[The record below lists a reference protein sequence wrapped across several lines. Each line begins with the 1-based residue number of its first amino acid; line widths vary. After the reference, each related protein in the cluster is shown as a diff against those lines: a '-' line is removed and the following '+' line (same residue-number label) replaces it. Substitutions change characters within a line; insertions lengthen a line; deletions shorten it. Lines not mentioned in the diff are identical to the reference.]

1 MYSFS
6 LIIQVL
12 INGILLGCM
21 YGVAALGLS
30 LIFGSMRI
38 IFIAQGS
45 MLILAAYMSFWI
57 FKYFGL
63 DPFLSLILT
72 IPAFMVL
79 GWAMYWGMFRR
90 IANSPNSSIILAF
103 GIMAFLENGMSVLW
117 SPSARAVGTSYA
129 GQSLAFL
136 GLNISISRLMVFCLC
151 IIVTLIV
158 YLFLKKTMWGK
169 AVRSAALDMKA
180 CALMGASPLKIS
192 ALTFAIG
199 IGLAAIAG
207 ACTSVTF
214 AFDPY
219 FGFIF
224 STKAMIAVAFG
235 GLGNVPGAVVGGI
248 ILGVLEALGAYFI
261 SPGMADA
268 VAYIAFL
275 LVLIFMPEGLFG
287 RSVKKA

>member
-6 LIIQVL
+6 IIVQVL
-12 INGILLGCM
+12 INGVLLGCM
-21 YGVAALGLS
+21 YGVAAIGLS

-45 MLILAAYMSFWI
+45 VIILAAYMAYWLFR
-57 FKYFGL
+57 YFGI
-63 DPFLSLILT
+63 DPFLSLIFCV
-72 IPAFMVL
+72 PVFMVL
-79 GWAMYWGMFRR
+79 GLLMYWGMFRR
-90 IANSPNSSIILAF
+90 IVNSPNSTIILAF

-117 SPSARAVGTSYA
+117 SPSSRAITTAYA
-129 GQSLAFL
+129 GKSFHIL
-136 GLNISISRLMVFCLC
+136 GLNISISRFFVFILC
-151 IIVTLIV
+151 GVVTLIV
-158 YLFLKKTMWGK
+158 WLFLKKTMWGK
-169 AVRSAALDMKA
+169 AVRGAALDMKA
-180 CALMGASPLKIS
+180 TALMGISPLKVS

-199 IGLAAIAG
+199 IGLAAVAG
-207 ACTSVTF
+207 VSTSTTF

-224 STKAMIAVAFG
+224 SLKAMIAVAFG
-235 GLGNVPGAVVGGI
+235 GLGNVPGAAVGGI
-248 ILGVLEALGAYFI
+248 LLGVLEALGAYFI

-268 VAYIAFL
+268 VAYAAFL

>member
-1 MYSFS
+1 MYSFE
-6 LIIQVL
+6 LIIQIL
-12 INGILLGCM
+12 INGVLLGCM

-45 MLILAAYMSFWI
+45 MLILAAYASFWV

-63 DPFLSLILT
+63 DPFLSLIFT
-72 IPAFMVL
+72 VPVFMVL

-90 IANSPNSSIILAF
+90 IVNSPNSSIILAF

-129 GQSLAFL
+129 GTSFGFW
-136 GLNISISRLMVFCLC
+136 GLNISISRLMVFGLCLV
-151 IIVTLIV
+151 ITVVV

-169 AVRSAALDMKA
+169 AVRGAALDMKA

-192 ALTFAIG
+192 ALTFSIG
-199 IGLAAIAG
+199 IGLAAVAG